1 VPVGK
6 TKSTHVRVAKPFKEY
21 AGKRDFARTPEPA
34 GSAIRGEG
42 REFVV
47 QKHAARRLHYD
58 LRLEMGGVLKSW
70 AVTKGPSLTVGDKRL
85 AVRTEDH
92 PIEYLDFEGNIPK
105 GEYGAGSMIV
115 WDRGRWQPEDD
126 PQKGLTK
133 GHLAFTLDGTRLK
146 GRWHLVR
153 MRPRSG
159 EKAEPWLLIK
169 ADDEF
174 GRHMGD
180 REITDEEATSQIS
193 GRTNEELAATGE
205 IRKDHAERVRA
216 AKPRKTIPPNI
227 GKLSGARA
235 GLLPAFLEPCLAS
248 PCERPPSGPKW
259 IHEIKYDGYRMQARI
274 DGRKVRLLTRKKLD
288 WTERFLSI
296 ADALKALG
304 LGSAL
309 IDGEIVVEDASGI
322 SSFND
327 LQADLKTGRLD
338 RFRYFVFDLLYCEGF
353 DLTKVVLKNRKNLL
367 RQLLVILPAGSP
379 IRFSEDLDV
388 DGPTM
393 LEHACRFGLEGIVSK
408 RADLPY
414 RSGRGD
420 HWTKSKCLERQEF
433 IILGYIPSTAAS
445 RSVGSLALGYHDNQK
460 LVYAGRVGTG
470 WSQDQARA
478 LRDELETI
486 SAIKPSCAKPLPAG
500 TEKGVRWVKP
510 RLVCEIE
517 YRGWTRDRLLRAA
530 AFKGLRDDKSA
541 EEIVLEAAP
550 KGSKSR
556 VPPTPVGICLTHPE
570 RILWAEAGITKE
582 GLAEFYAD
590 IADWILPH
598 VAGRPLSLLRCPSGT
613 GAKCFFA
620 KHPWQGLDKRV
631 HRVDTGDKEPMLAID
646 DLTGLMSLVQAG
658 VVEIH
663 PWGST
668 IDHLEQPD
676 RLIFDLDPGEN
687 VPWEVVID
695 AAYDVR
701 DRLAALGLQ
710 SFVKTSGGKGL
721 HIVAPI
727 QPEADWDEVKR
738 FAKTIAG
745 TMAKER
751 ADRYVATM
759 AKRARGARIF
769 VDYLRNDRGATA
781 VAAYSTRALPR
792 ASVSIPLNWAEL
804 SPGLRSDHFTVGNVL
819 HRLSSLKR
827 DPWQGFF
834 KIRQR
839 LPQFQHVT
847 RRQRAVA

>member
-6 TKSTHVRVAKPFKEY
+6 TKSTHVRAEKPLKEY

-58 LRLEMGGVLKSW
+58 LRLEIDGVLKSW

-85 AVRTEDH
+85 AVRTEGH

-115 WDRGRWQPEDD
+115 WDRGRWEPEND
-126 PQKGLTK
+126 PQKGLAK
-133 GHLAFTLDGTRLK
+133 GHLAFTLDGARLK

-159 EKAEPWLLIK
+159 EKTEPWLLIK
-169 ADDEF
+169 SDDEF
-174 GRHMGD
+174 GRHIGD
-180 REITDEEATSQIS
+180 REITDEEATSHIS
-193 GRTNEELAATGE
+193 GRTNEELATTGE
-205 IRKDHAERVRA
+205 IRKDHAARFRVARA
-216 AKPRKTIPPNI
+216 RKASLPNI
-227 GKLSGARA
+227 GELSGARP
-235 GLLPAFLEPCLAS
+235 GRLPAFLEPSLAAS
-248 PCERPPSGPKW
+248 CAKPPSGPKW

-274 DGRKVRLLTRKKLD
+274 DGRTICLLTRKKLD
-288 WTERFLSI
+288 WTERFRSI
-296 ADALKALG
+296 ADALKALA
-304 LGSAL
+304 LGSAW
-309 IDGEIVVEDASGI
+309 IDGEILVEDASGI

-338 RFRYFVFDLLYCEGF
+338 RFRYFVFDVLYCEGF
-353 DLTKVVLKNRKNLL
+353 DLTKVVLKDRKALL
-367 RQLLVILPAGSP
+367 QQLLAILPPGSP
-379 IRFSEDLDV
+379 IRFSEHLDV
-388 DGPTM
+388 DGATM

-414 RSGRGD
+414 RPGRGD
-420 HWTKSKCLERQEF
+420 HWIKSKCLERQEF

-445 RSVGSLALGYHDNQK
+445 RSVGSLALGYHDNQN

-470 WSQDQARA
+470 WSQEQAR
-478 LRDELETI
+478 LLGDELETI
-486 SAIKPSCAKPLPAG
+486 SAIKPSFAKPLPAG
-500 TEKGVRWVKP
+500 TEKGVRWVEP

-517 YRGWTRDRLLRAA
+517 YRGWTGDRLLRAA

-541 EEIVLEAAP
+541 EEIVLEAP
-550 KGSKSR
+550 PMGTKSR
-556 VPPTPVGICLTHPE
+556 VPPTPVGLRLTHPE
-570 RILWAEAGITKE
+570 RILWEGAGITKQ
-582 GLAEFYAD
+582 GLADFYVD
-590 IADWILPH
+590 IIDWILPH

-613 GAKCFFA
+613 EAKCFFA
-620 KHPWQGLDKRV
+620 KHPWQGLDASVR
-631 HRVDTGDKEPMLAID
+631 RVDTGDKEPMLAVD
-646 DLTGLMSLVQAG
+646 DLTGLISLVQAG

-701 DRLAALGLQ
+701 DRLATLGLQ

-727 QPEADWDEVKR
+727 QPEADWDEVKT
-738 FAKTIAG
+738 FAKTIVG
-745 TMAKER
+745 TMANDR
-751 ADRYVATM
+751 ADHYVATM

-769 VDYLRNDRGATA
+769 VDYLRNGRGATA

-792 ASVSIPLNWAEL
+792 ASVSTPLNWEEL

-847 RRQRAVA
+847 RRQRAPS

>member
-1 VPVGK
+1 
-6 TKSTHVRVAKPFKEY
+6 
-21 AGKRDFARTPEPA
+21 
-34 GSAIRGEG
+34 
-42 REFVV
+42 
-47 QKHAARRLHYD
+47 
-58 LRLEMGGVLKSW
+58 
-70 AVTKGPSLTVGDKRL
+70 
-85 AVRTEDH
+85 
-92 PIEYLDFEGNIPK
+92 
-105 GEYGAGSMIV
+105 
-115 WDRGRWQPEDD
+115 
-126 PQKGLTK
+126 
-133 GHLAFTLDGTRLK
+133 
-146 GRWHLVR
+146 
-153 MRPRSG
+153 
-159 EKAEPWLLIK
+159 
-169 ADDEF
+169 
-174 GRHMGD
+174 
-180 REITDEEATSQIS
+180 
-193 GRTNEELAATGE
+193 
-205 IRKDHAERVRA
+205 
-216 AKPRKTIPPNI
+216 
-227 GKLSGARA
+227 
-235 GLLPAFLEPCLAS
+235 
-248 PCERPPSGPKW
+248 
-259 IHEIKYDGYRMQARI
+259 MQARI
-274 DGRKVRLLTRKKLD
+274 DGRAIRLLTRKKLD
-288 WTERFLSI
+288 WTERFRSI

-309 IDGEIVVEDASGI
+309 IDGEIVVEDASGS

-327 LQADLKTGRLD
+327 LQVDLKTGRLD
-338 RFRYFVFDLLYCEGF
+338 RFRYFVFDVLYCEGV
-353 DLTKVVLKNRKNLL
+353 DLTKVVLEDRKDLL
-367 RQLLVILPAGSP
+367 QQLLTILPPGSP
-379 IRFSEDLDV
+379 IRFSEHLDV

-414 RSGRGD
+414 RPGRGD
-420 HWTKSKCLERQEF
+420 YWIKSKCLERQEF

-470 WSQDQARA
+470 WSQEQART

-486 SAIKPSCAKPLPAG
+486 SATKPSFAKPLPAG
-500 TEKGVRWVKP
+500 TEKGVRWVEP

-517 YRGWTRDRLLRAA
+517 YRGWTGDRLLRAA

-541 EEIVLEAAP
+541 EEIVLEAPP

-556 VPPTPVGICLTHPE
+556 VPPIPVGIRLTHPE
-570 RILWAEAGITKE
+570 RILWEEAGITKQ
-582 GLAEFYAD
+582 GLAEFYTD

-631 HRVDTGDKEPMLAID
+631 RRVDTGDKEPMLAID
-646 DLTGLMSLVQAG
+646 DITGLISLVQAG

-668 IDHLEQPD
+668 IDHLELPD
-676 RLIFDLDPGEN
+676 RLIFDLDPDEN

-701 DRLAALGLQ
+701 DRLATLGLQ

-727 QPEADWDEVKR
+727 QSEAEWDEVKT
-738 FAKTIAG
+738 FAKSIAG
-745 TMAKER
+745 TMSKER
-751 ADRYVATM
+751 GDRYVATM

-792 ASVSIPLNWAEL
+792 ASVSTPLTWEEL

-834 KIRQR
+834 KICQR

-847 RRQRAVA
+847 RGRRASS

>member
-1 VPVGK
+1 M
-6 TKSTHVRVAKPFKEY
+6 AK
-21 AGKRDFARTPEPA
+21 AR
-34 GSAIRGEG
+34 
-42 REFVV
+42 
-47 QKHAARRLHYD
+47 K
-58 LRLEMGGVLKSW
+58 
-70 AVTKGPSLTVGDKRL
+70 
-85 AVRTEDH
+85 
-92 PIEYLDFEGNIPK
+92 
-105 GEYGAGSMIV
+105 
-115 WDRGRWQPEDD
+115 
-126 PQKGLTK
+126 
-133 GHLAFTLDGTRLK
+133 AFL
-146 GRWHLVR
+146 
-153 MRPRSG
+153 
-159 EKAEPWLLIK
+159 
-169 ADDEF
+169 
-174 GRHMGD
+174 
-180 REITDEEATSQIS
+180 
-193 GRTNEELAATGE
+193 
-205 IRKDHAERVRA
+205 
-216 AKPRKTIPPNI
+216 PNI
-227 GKLSGARA
+227 GELSGARA
-235 GLLPAFLEPCLAS
+235 GLLPAFLEPSLTS

-259 IHEIKYDGYRMQARI
+259 IHEIDYDGYRMQARN
-274 DGRKVRLLTRKKLD
+274 DGRTIRLLTRKKLD
-288 WTERFLSI
+288 WTERFLRI

-327 LQADLKTGRLD
+327 LQADLKAGRPD
-338 RFRYFVFDLLYCEGF
+338 RFRYFVFDVLYCEGF
-353 DLTKVVLKNRKNLL
+353 DLTKVVLKDRKNLL
-367 RQLLVILPAGSP
+367 QQLLAILPPGSP
-379 IRFSEDLDV
+379 IRFSEHLDV

-393 LEHACRFGLEGIVSK
+393 LEHACQFGLEGIVSK

-414 RSGRGD
+414 RPGRGD
-420 HWTKSKCLERQEF
+420 HWIKSKCLERQEF

-470 WSQDQARA
+470 WSQEQARA

-486 SAIKPSCAKPLPAG
+486 SAIKPSFAKPLPAG
-500 TEKGVRWVKP
+500 TEKGVRWVEP

-517 YRGWTRDRLLRAA
+517 YRGWTGDRLLRAA

-541 EEIVLEAAP
+541 EEIVLEAPP

-556 VPPTPVGICLTHPE
+556 VPPSQVGIRFTHPE
-570 RILWAEAGITKE
+570 RILWEEAGITKQ

-590 IADWILPH
+590 IAESILPH
-598 VAGRPLSLLRCPSGT
+598 VVGRPLSLLRCPSGT
-613 GAKCFFA
+613 AAKCFFA

-631 HRVDTGDKEPMLAID
+631 RRVDTGDKKPMLAID
-646 DLTGLMSLVQAG
+646 DITGLISLVQAG

-701 DRLAALGLQ
+701 DRLATLGLQ

-727 QPEADWDEVKR
+727 QPEAAWDEVKT

-759 AKRARGARIF
+759 AKRARGAHIF

-792 ASVSIPLNWAEL
+792 ASVSIPLSWDEL

-819 HRLSSLKR
+819 NRLSSLKR
-827 DPWQGFF
+827 EPWQGFF
-834 KIRQR
+834 KIRRR

-847 RRQRAVA
+847 RRQRTSS